1 MKFEELKI
9 GMSDS
14 ITKTI
19 TAKDV
24 EMFAEI
30 SLDKNPVHIDE
41 EYASKSIFKT
51 RIAHG
56 ILTSGLISA
65 VLGTKL
71 PGEGSIY
78 LSQELKF
85 MAPVF
90 LGDTITATVEVA
102 ELISEKK
109 RVIMTTTCT
118 NQDGKNVIV
127 GKAIL
132 LQNN

>member
-9 GMSDS
+9 GMSES
-14 ITKTI
+14 VTKQI

-102 ELISEKK
+102 ELITEKK
-109 RVIMTTTCT
+109 RVVMTTTCT

-127 GKAIL
+127 GKAVL
-132 LQNN
+132 LQNS